1 MKKKL
6 LILSIFLL
14 IILGCKKENHPPVI
28 SSISVS
34 SSVIYPE
41 STYTF
46 ECVANDPDGDNLIY
60 NWTCTNG
67 TLLSTS
73 GKTVKWTAP
82 ERSGTAIISC
92 EVRDGKGGSDRMDK
106 SVTIKP
112 ITITII
118 DWEGLVPNNYSYYW
132 EKYIKKDWTIH
143 GYFSVAGGAGIKF
156 RILDQV
162 NFQKW
167 YNGESW
173 SALFST
179 DWSSGT
185 NFSVVIP
192 ANGYYYV
199 ILVNHPTIYDKYVT
213 LFVQITSP

>member
-112 ITITII
+112 ITIKII
-118 DWEGLVPNNYSYYW
+118 DWEGWLPSGYFRYW
-132 EKYIKKDWTIH
+132 TEYFKEDWKIQ
-143 GYFSVAGGAGIKF
+143 GYFSSDQEIF
-156 RILDQV
+156 FYILDATNYQR
-162 NFQKW
+162 W
-167 YNGESW
+167 YNGQPYT
-173 SALFST
+173 ALFEAE
-179 DWSSGT
+179 WSYGT
-185 NFSVVIP
+185 NFSVVLP
-192 ANGYYYV
+192 RSDYYYFV
-199 ILVNHPTIYDKYVT
+199 IENILPDDAYCHV
-213 LFVQITSP
+213 FVQITSP

>member
-34 SSVIYPE
+34 SSEIYPDLI
-41 STYTF
+41 YTF

-73 GKTVKWTAP
+73 GITVDWWAP

-118 DWEGLVPNNYSYYW
+118 DTIMNIESFATIWWE
-132 EKYIKKDWTIH
+132 EYIKKDWTIY
-143 GYFSVAGGAGIKF
+143 GYFFVDERINF
-156 RILDQV
+156 YILDET
-162 NFQKW
+162 NFENW
-167 YNGESW
+167 RNGRSYRAIVEIGG
-173 SALFST
+173 
-179 DWSSGT
+179 SSLSK
-185 NFSVVIP
+185 FSVVIP
-192 ANGYYYV
+192 STNDYYIVLENDTPYYIYV
-199 ILVNHPTIYDKYVT
+199 S
-213 LFVQITSP
+213 LFVQKTSP

>member
-60 NWTCTNG
+60 NWTCTTG

-118 DWEGLVPNNYSYYW
+118 NTSVYIEGWDATGWTRYF
-132 EKYIKKDWTIH
+132 KKDWTIH
-143 GYFSVAGGAGIKF
+143 GYFSVAGGRINF
-156 RILDQV
+156 FILDET
-162 NFQKW
+162 NFENW
-167 YNGESW
+167 RNGRSYR
-173 SALFST
+173 ALVEIG
-179 DWSSGT
+179 WSSGS
-185 NFSVVIP
+185 NFSAVIP
-192 ANGYYYV
+192 STDYYYI
-199 ILVNHPTIYDKYVT
+199 ILENDEPDDIYVT